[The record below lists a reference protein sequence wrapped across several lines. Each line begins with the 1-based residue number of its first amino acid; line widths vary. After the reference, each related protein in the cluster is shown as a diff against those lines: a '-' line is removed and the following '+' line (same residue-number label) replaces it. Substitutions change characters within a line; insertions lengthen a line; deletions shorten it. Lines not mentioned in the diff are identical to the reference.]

1 MTDPTLT
8 PEQRRLVAELDVLN
22 RLAEH
27 EQHLGLRDVSVDED
41 THDEDTHDEDT
52 TP

>member
-1 MTDPTLT
+1 MTDPTPT
-8 PEQRRLVAELDVLN
+8 PEQRRLVAEIDVLT

-41 THDEDTHDEDT
+41 SHDEDTRDEDT
-52 TP
+52 TS

>member
-8 PEQRRLVAELDVLN
+8 PEQRRLVAELDVLT

-27 EQHLGLRDVSVDED
+27 EQHLGLRDASVDDD
-41 THDEDTHDEDT
+41 THDDDAHDEDT
-52 TP
+52 TS